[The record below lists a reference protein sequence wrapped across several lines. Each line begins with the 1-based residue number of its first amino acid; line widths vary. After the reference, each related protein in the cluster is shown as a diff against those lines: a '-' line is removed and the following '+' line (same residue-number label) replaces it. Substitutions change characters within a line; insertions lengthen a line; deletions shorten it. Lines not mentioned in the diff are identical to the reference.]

1 MVEKI
6 MVTNKSTDYRNATT
20 GVFED
25 NPLASVFFS
34 AGNIQTI
41 QNGIRAGVYEKS
53 NGLYVIPNQN
63 INNLKISKNE
73 SVKEAIDNV
82 AKKLG
87 VSKNVIMSIL
97 EHEYENVGKRIK

>member
-1 MVEKI
+1 MSQYSLSTSNQILDLAKFNGRVNLIQPPDMSIQMKMVEKI
-6 MVTNKSTDYRNATT
+6 MVTNKSTDYRNATS

-53 NGLYVIPNQN
+53 N
-63 INNLKISKNE
+63 
-73 SVKEAIDNV
+73 
-82 AKKLG
+82 
-87 VSKNVIMSIL
+87 
-97 EHEYENVGKRIK
+97 